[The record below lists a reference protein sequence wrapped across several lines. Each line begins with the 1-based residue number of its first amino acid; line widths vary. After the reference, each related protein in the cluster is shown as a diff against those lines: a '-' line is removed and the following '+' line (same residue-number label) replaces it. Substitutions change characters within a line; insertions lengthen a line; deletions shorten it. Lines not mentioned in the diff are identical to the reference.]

1 MGKIVRDQRACIQLL
16 LQASSKVLVLE
27 HASLATG
34 KQVALVLRL
43 TKIFNNFCKYWP
55 STDRPCRIMPLCFC
69 DFFLPADHR
78 ALSEAQ
84 AAGRWKPA
92 RGAAA

>member
-16 LQASSKVLVLE
+16 LQASSKVLAWSTQVSLR
-27 HASLATG
+27 ASRF
-34 KQVALVLRL
+34 LVLRL

-69 DFFLPADHR
+69 DFFLPADRR

-92 RGAAA
+92 CGAAA